1 MQDSKFEG
9 LADTANNRTDIQ
21 ILEFRDMEQFRPNLL
36 VCIYGVS
43 GLTEHNI

>member
-9 LADTANNRTDIQ
+9 LADTDDDRAGIR
-21 ILEFRDMEQFRPNLL
+21 ILEFHDVEQFRPNLL
-36 VCIYGVS
+36 VCIYGAS